1 MNEMNTRTSLSPSLS
16 LIQEHKKQNKKK
28 RTQNL
33 KNPVK
38 ESLRN
43 EINQSHV
50 S

>member
-1 MNEMNTRTSLSPSLS
+1 MNEMNTRTSLSLSLS
-16 LIQEHKKQNKKK
+16 LSNS